1 MQRIRLTGT
10 SCKSAM
16 AVIEL
21 SVPVWGWGRFFD
33 KQVEEAATDLVVRP
47 SLPPAYGV
55 HKVQSV
61 YTIET
66 AVSARESETRGGVY

>member
-1 MQRIRLTGT
+1 
-10 SCKSAM
+10 M

-47 SLPPAYGV
+47 SLPPAWRT
-55 HKVQSV
+55 QSV
-61 YTIET
+61 YTIQKNMFEKAQRT
-66 AVSARESETRGGVY
+66 KPGMSVLVEKHFWLEGRCF